1 MAFERLHFDIS
12 FSDLGSTSRSHWHQ
26 KDKTEEKRVNF
37 NSVVVFSLCL
47 SKFCLIKFKLCAVL
61 DVNEVCIVYTHKKSD
76 YHFMIRIHAHEKD
89 WEWETDQGRKKVSM
103 SLMYNIILVWGTQKT
118 SWHTSVY
125 KNKHRYARYFFQVTI
140 CLHIF
145 LQASCCLHWDCSKDT
160 VLHCIFPFW
169 MCHPSICGTRW
180 VWLFFWFAC
189 LLFIWMWVTWSF
201 PFFASSRLHFYR
213 AMLANTWVRCW
224 VVSSVFNKCVNS
236 KQNYFLT
243 KLAHVDSCV

>member
-1 MAFERLHFDIS
+1 M
-12 FSDLGSTSRSHWHQ
+12 
-26 KDKTEEKRVNF
+26 KKTESERQIRGERRYQCPSCITSFWSEVHRKPHDIH
-37 NSVVVFSLCL
+37 LCTKISIDMQGIFFRL
-47 SKFCLIKFKLCAVL
+47 QF
-61 DVNEVCIVYTHKKSD
+61 VCIFFFKQV
-76 YHFMIRIHAHEKD
+76 A
-89 WEWETDQGRKKVSM
+89 VS
-103 SLMYNIILVWGTQKT
+103 IEIVQRTQ
-118 SWHTSVY
+118 Y
-125 KNKHRYARYFFQVTI
+125 
-140 CLHIF
+140 
-145 LQASCCLHWDCSKDT
+145 
-160 VLHCIFPFW
+160 CIAFSPFW

>member
-12 FSDLGSTSRSHWHQ
+12 FSDFGSTSRSHWHQ

-160 VLHCIFPFW
+160 VLHCIFPILNVSSEHLWHKVGVVVFL
-169 MCHPSICGTRW
+169 
-180 VWLFFWFAC
+180 VC
-189 LLFIWMWVTWSF
+189 LLAFHLNVSHLIISIFCFIQTSLLQGNASKHLSEMLSSF
-201 PFFASSRLHFYR
+201 
-213 AMLANTWVRCW
+213 
-224 VVSSVFNKCVNS
+224 
-236 KQNYFLT
+236 
-243 KLAHVDSCV
+243 